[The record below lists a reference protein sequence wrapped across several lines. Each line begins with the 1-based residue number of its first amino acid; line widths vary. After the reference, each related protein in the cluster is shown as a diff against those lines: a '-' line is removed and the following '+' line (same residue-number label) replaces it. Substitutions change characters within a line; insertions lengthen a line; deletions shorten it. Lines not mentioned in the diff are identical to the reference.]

1 VEKEHG
7 AAIAEAF
14 FVASRSGD
22 MKVLAAMLATD
33 VSLHAD
39 GGGKRPAL
47 TEPVLGFDAVMK
59 VQELLAGLLK
69 GKPSKL
75 LRVVFI
81 NGLPGFITLEAD
93 GELQTTALDIEGGK
107 VAAIYVMRNPEKLSH
122 LH

>member
-81 NGLPGFITLEAD
+81 NGLRGFITL
-93 GELQTTALDIEGGK
+93 
-107 VAAIYVMRNPEKLSH
+107 
-122 LH
+122 